1 MIRFHCMNR
10 LIIAAFA
17 LLPLAHHSLVGP
29 STAYAEECSW
39 TVPVSAI
46 DHLSE
51 RAVLDLN
58 ALHLR
63 AKIDGRNASIGEVQ
77 APPVGRLVVVLDFSA
92 STQGWSPQLTA
103 MQGLVRAVLRAAEG
117 WSVSLVSYATRI
129 GSSTEFRPATD
140 VLPIAATIP
149 APAGKGRLTATYD
162 ALAHAVSKFAER
174 QLGDTILLISDG
186 EEDNASRTRLKD
198 LRRLLADREVR
209 LFVVNTW
216 RLDVGYPDVDQA
228 FLQSF
233 AANGPL
239 ITRLPAYEWHR
250 REPWCGP
257 LCRTE
262 MRPIVFNFP
271 RQSSPL
277 FGLARD
283 TGGEVIVALITQ
295 QPEED
300 YSKSALL
307 PAIIRPHLVEV
318 RVDRRASGRPIEIHV
333 VNDKG
338 RRQRELDVLQP
349 RVLTGQPNCQ

>member
-1 MIRFHCMNR
+1 
-10 LIIAAFA
+10 
-17 LLPLAHHSLVGP
+17 
-29 STAYAEECSW
+29 
-39 TVPVSAI
+39 
-46 DHLSE
+46 
-51 RAVLDLN
+51 
-58 ALHLR
+58 
-63 AKIDGRNASIGEVQ
+63 
-77 APPVGRLVVVLDFSA
+77 VVLDFSYSA
-92 STQGWSPQLTA
+92 QGWEPQWKA
-103 MQGLVRAVLRAAEG
+103 IQGLVTAVLHAAEG
-117 WSVSLVSYATRI
+117 WSVSFVPYA
-129 GSSTEFRPATD
+129 SQVLPSTEFVPAAD
-140 VLPIAATIP
+140 ALPIAAAMRPPT
-149 APAGKGRLTATYD
+149 GKMRELRTATYD
-162 ALAHAVSKFAER
+162 ALDHAVKKFDKR
-174 QLGDTILLISDG
+174 QLADTILLISDG
-186 EEDNASRTRLKD
+186 GRDNASRTRLKD

-271 RQSSPL
+271 RRSSPL

-338 RRQRELDVLQP
+338 RRQHELDVLQP